1 MINAILTIRLRLGKA
16 DVAQNAAW
24 ARQLKEQGKPTRYR

>member
-1 MINAILTIRLRLGKA
+1 MINAILTIRLRLAKA

-24 ARQLKEQGKPTRYR
+24 VRRLKEQDKPPRYR